1 MNKPKIIISQSDYQK
16 ISQLLDAL
24 DGGQNC
30 DRLIEEL
37 ERADIVADSNIP
49 ENVVKMHST
58 VTFSIATTH
67 RTFTL
72 KLVYPYEKEQQNSI
86 SILTPAGSALIGLA
100 VGQRIEW
107 PLTPNGTPTIVTVKS
122 VSDAPLEITS

>member
-1 MNKPKIIISQSDYQK
+1 MKKPNVIISQSDYLK
-16 ISQLLDAL
+16 ISNLLDTI

-30 DRLIEEL
+30 DNLIEEL
-37 ERADIVADSNIP
+37 ERAQILPDKEMPDD
-49 ENVVKMHST
+49 VVKMHST

-72 KLVYPYEKEQQNSI
+72 KLVYPYERDKEKSI
-86 SILTPAGSALIGLA
+86 SILTPAGSALIGLS

-107 PLTPNGTPTIVTVKS
+107 SLTQNSAPTTVTVKS
-122 VSDAPLEITS
+122 VSN